1 MLKDIYDKLMIK
13 KKQLQNLNNESKE
26 NKVIEKENTVDI
38 NVSNNG
44 NLFKIEISDFASI
57 TYYVEKKNSNNKF
70 RILDKI
76 SNSVLWNGSKQKV
89 NKGIYYVITCDNRLY
104 NILINDNKIV
114 IDERTKKEIDEQT
127 GKENVTEE
135 RVITINTNKDEYHY
149 FSAKHEKNRN
159 TYYTKYY
166 SKNRTYSLG
175 ALDLSKEETYQ
186 EISSII
192 YNIENIKELESVINI
207 QLLKEFILTDLVS
220 NELQIKK
227 TL

>member
-1 MLKDIYDKLMIK
+1 MFKDLYDELMK
-13 KKQLQNLNNESKE
+13 KKQQLQSLNNESNE
-26 NKVIEKENTVDI
+26 NKIPEKENSIDI

-44 NLFKIEISDFASI
+44 NLFKIEISDFVSI
-57 TYYVEKKNSNNKF
+57 NDYIKKKNSSDKYS
-70 RILDKI
+70 ILSKI

-89 NKGIYYVITCDNRLY
+89 NKGIYYVIISDNRLY
-104 NILINDNKIV
+104 NILINDYKIV

-127 GKENVTEE
+127 GNKNITEE
-135 RVITINTNKDEYHY
+135 RVITIKINNNEYHY
-149 FSAKHEKNRN
+149 FSAKHEENGN

-166 SKNRTYSLG
+166 NKNINYSLG

-192 YNIENIKELESVINI
+192 FNIENIEGVENIINI
-207 QLLKEFILTDLVS
+207 KLLKESILDDLVT
-220 NELQIKK
+220 NKLQIKK